1 MLTYLGPRL
10 LFHYSLSFF
19 VNSPSPAVVL
29 HDYIMKLPET
39 SLLKVYGGNVVC
51 VHVIFFSLPH
61 TTLLATSISHFPT
74 AAMKFSCFSS
84 NEIGSFVFFISY
96 SSSFSVIQ
104 LNVDIKVL
112 SKERIGFL
120 VVVVLFSL

>member
-1 MLTYLGPRL
+1 MLTYLGPRW

-51 VHVIFFSLPH
+51 VHVIFFFHYPTPH
-61 TTLLATSISHFPT
+61 CWPLA
-74 AAMKFSCFSS
+74 
-84 NEIGSFVFFISY
+84 
-96 SSSFSVIQ
+96 
-104 LNVDIKVL
+104 
-112 SKERIGFL
+112 FL
-120 VVVVLFSL
+120 IFSLQL

>member
-19 VNSPSPAVVL
+19 VNSPSPTVVL

-51 VHVIFFSLPH
+51 VPVIFFSLPH
-61 TTLLATSISHFPT
+61 TTLLATSISHFLT

-84 NEIGSFVFFISY
+84 NEIGSFVF
-96 SSSFSVIQ
+96 SSLTLAHSP
-104 LNVDIKVL
+104 
-112 SKERIGFL
+112 
-120 VVVVLFSL
+120 LFS